1 MKNYVKLNYNYN
13 IRPYEEKKERNA
25 SEKNKHF
32 YSSLQLNEF
41 INDMSKKKYS
51 NIKIDDNKNNKERN
65 NIHKTSI
72 SKYSPV
78 NSKYSKIDS
87 KKKDYKSYIIETDIN
102 QRKVHSYYNLKI
114 NLKEK
119 NTKQLNDNDSTN
131 KSCNKLNSSKGKNN
145 NSQISYN
152 FLKINNNLLKSQLNE
167 KKKYILNIP
176 HNRINKKKN
185 LNSYYYNK
193 EQNLKKGND
202 ENKNPISNN
211 NNKLY
216 ENIYVKKRKTKLNTS
231 SIKQECRSYRKNDE
245 EISIKNPFNIKKD
258 YLKNI
263 YNNHNTEIIK
273 SYKLN
278 IRSSH
283 LLFHRKLKNNHTIN
297 VIYNSKKDSK
307 YNYNISK
314 DKSSSKLSERN
325 SNLNRN
331 MINKKSNHSFYNSNY
346 GNINS
351 KNKNSINCR
360 NLHEE
365 KKTNKICNNSS
376 DKKVNLY
383 SKNYLMN
390 INRNRNR
397 NRNELSLQNSQIYP
411 KVGKNIYNRSSNLNK
426 EKTPQVDNRR
436 IIRDNDILSKSCN
449 KIQYQYSFNSKD
461 YKNNFFLN
469 IDKKGNYVINDMKN
483 LYNNNSQI
491 NRNDNLNQD
500 KRTNIQ
506 CLNINEAKNDPNF
519 CFGQNVRYRK
529 SKKEYH
535 DGKYEGIIINN
546 KREIKG
552 IMYYKNG
559 SKYEGQWRNDK
570 RHGRGVFISQNY
582 NNPKLIGIK
591 YEGEFNNDKIEGYG
605 VGKYT
610 SGDKYEGEW
619 KNNKQYGRG
628 VLIYKEGGKYIGEWK
643 NGKLNGNGIYYLKNG
658 ERFEGNFI
666 DDKYNGY
673 GKYYY
678 NDGEFLEGIFKN
690 DLPSGSCILHKIDG
704 TTEEKDFE

>member
-13 IRPYEEKKERNA
+13 IRPSEERKERNT
-25 SEKNKHF
+25 SEKNKYFH
-32 YSSLQLNEF
+32 SSAHLND
-41 INDMSKKKYS
+41 IVNDLSKKKYDI
-51 NIKIDDNKNNKERN
+51 IKTDETSKNKERS
-65 NIHKTSI
+65 NIHRTSI
-72 SKYSPV
+72 NKYSPS

-102 QRKVHSYYNLKI
+102 QRKVHSYYNIKI

-119 NTKQLNDNDSTN
+119 NNKQLNDNDSKN
-131 KSCNKLNSSKGKNN
+131 KSCNKLYSSKGKNN

-152 FLKINNNLLKSQLNE
+152 FLKLNNSLFKSQLNE
-167 KKKYILNIP
+167 NKKLMLNIP
-176 HNRINKKKN
+176 HNKINKNKN
-185 LNSYYYNK
+185 LNSYYHKK
-193 EQNLKKGND
+193 EYNLKKNHD
-202 ENKNPISNN
+202 NNKNTISNN
-211 NNKLY
+211 NSKLLY
-216 ENIYVKKRKTKLNTS
+216 DNIYAKKRKTKINIS
-231 SIKQECRSYRKNDE
+231 SIKQECRSYRNKDE
-245 EISIKNPFNIKKD
+245 EINIQNPFKIKKD

-263 YNNHNTEIIK
+263 YNNNNTELRK

-278 IRSSH
+278 LRASH
-283 LLFHRKLKNNHTIN
+283 LLFHKKLKNNNTIN
-297 VIYNSKKDSK
+297 VIYNSKNDLK

-346 GNINS
+346 GSINN
-351 KNKNSINCR
+351 KNKNLLKGR
-360 NLHEE
+360 NLREE
-365 KKTNKICNNSS
+365 KKTNKIYNNSS
-376 DKKVNLY
+376 DKKDNLY
-383 SKNYLMN
+383 SKNYLTN
-390 INRNRNR
+390 LNRNRNDH
-397 NRNELSLQNSQIYP
+397 SLKNSQIYP
-411 KVGKNIYNRSSNLNK
+411 KVEKNIYNRSSNLTK
-426 EKTPQVDNRR
+426 EKTPQIDNRR
-436 IIRDNDILSKSCN
+436 IIRDNEILSRSCN
-449 KIQYQYSFNSKD
+449 KIQYQYSFNSND

-469 IDKKGNYVINDMKN
+469 MDNKGHYFTNDMN
-483 LYNNNSQI
+483 SLYNNSLISRNSK
-491 NRNDNLNQD
+491 LNQD
-500 KRTNIQ
+500 KRANIK
-506 CLNINEAKNDPNF
+506 CLNINEVKNDSNF

-535 DGKYEGIIINN
+535 DGRYEGIIINN

-570 RHGRGVFISQNY
+570 KHGRGVFISQNY

-610 SGDKYEGEW
+610 SGDRYEGEW

-658 ERFEGNFI
+658 ERFEGKFI

-704 TTEEKDFE
+704 TTEEKDFD

>member
-13 IRPYEEKKERNA
+13 IRPYEERKERNT
-25 SEKNKHF
+25 SEKNKYFH
-32 YSSLQLNEF
+32 SSAHLND
-41 INDMSKKKYS
+41 IVNDLSKKKYDT
-51 NIKIDDNKNNKERN
+51 IKTDETSKNKERS
-65 NIHKTSI
+65 NIHRTSI
-72 SKYSPV
+72 NKYSPA

-102 QRKVHSYYNLKI
+102 QRKVHSYYSIKI

-119 NTKQLNDNDSTN
+119 NNKQLNDNDSKN
-131 KSCNKLNSSKGKNN
+131 KSCNKLYSSKGKNN

-152 FLKINNNLLKSQLNE
+152 FLKLNNSLFKSQLNE
-167 KKKYILNIP
+167 NKKLMLNIP
-176 HNRINKKKN
+176 HNKINKNKN
-185 LNSYYYNK
+185 LNSYYHKK
-193 EQNLKKGND
+193 EYNLKKNHD
-202 ENKNPISNN
+202 NNKNTISNN
-211 NNKLY
+211 NSKLLY
-216 ENIYVKKRKTKLNTS
+216 DNIYAKKRKTKINIS
-231 SIKQECRSYRKNDE
+231 SIKQECRSYRNKDE
-245 EISIKNPFNIKKD
+245 EINIQNPFKIKKD

-263 YNNHNTEIIK
+263 YNNNNTELRK

-278 IRSSH
+278 LRASH
-283 LLFHRKLKNNHTIN
+283 LLFHKKLKNNNTIN
-297 VIYNSKKDSK
+297 VIYNSKNDLK

-346 GNINS
+346 GSINN
-351 KNKNSINCR
+351 KNKNLLNGR
-360 NLHEE
+360 NLREE
-365 KKTNKICNNSS
+365 KKTNKIYNNSS
-376 DKKVNLY
+376 DKKDNLY
-383 SKNYLMN
+383 SKNYLTN
-390 INRNRNR
+390 LNRNRNDH
-397 NRNELSLQNSQIYP
+397 SLKNSQIYP
-411 KVGKNIYNRSSNLNK
+411 KVEKNIYNRSSNLTK
-426 EKTPQVDNRR
+426 EKTPQIDNRR
-436 IIRDNDILSKSCN
+436 IIRDNEILSRSCN
-449 KIQYQYSFNSKD
+449 KIQYQYSFNSND

-469 IDKKGNYVINDMKN
+469 MDNKGHYFTNDMN
-483 LYNNNSQI
+483 SLYNNSLISRNSK
-491 NRNDNLNQD
+491 LNQD
-500 KRTNIQ
+500 KRANIK
-506 CLNINEAKNDPNF
+506 CLNINEVKNDSNF

-535 DGKYEGIIINN
+535 DGRYEGIIINN

-570 RHGRGVFISQNY
+570 KHGRGVFISQNY

-610 SGDKYEGEW
+610 SGDRYEGEW

-704 TTEEKDFE
+704 TTEEKDFD

>member
-13 IRPYEEKKERNA
+13 IRPDEEKKERNT
-25 SEKNKHF
+25 SEKNKYF
-32 YSSLQLNEF
+32 YSTIQLNDF
-41 INDMSKKKYS
+41 INDLSKKKSS
-51 NIKIDDNKNNKERN
+51 NIKICDSSKNKERN
-65 NIHKTSI
+65 NIHKS
-72 SKYSPV
+72 SVNKYSPA
-78 NSKYSKIDS
+78 NSKYTKIDS

-102 QRKVHSYYNLKI
+102 QRKVHSYYNIKI

-119 NTKQLNDNDSTN
+119 NSKQLNDNDSTN
-131 KSCNKLNSSKGKNN
+131 KSCNKLYSSKGKNN
-145 NSQISYN
+145 NSQITYN
-152 FLKINNNLLKSQLNE
+152 FLKLNNNLFKSQLNE
-167 KKKYILNIP
+167 NKKHILNIP
-176 HNRINKKKN
+176 HNKINKKKN
-185 LNSYYYNK
+185 LNSYYYK
-193 EQNLKKGND
+193 EYNLKKNND
-202 ENKNPISNN
+202 DNKNRISNN
-211 NNKLY
+211 NSKLY
-216 ENIYVKKRKTKLNTS
+216 ENIYVKKRKTKINIS
-231 SIKQECRSYRKNDE
+231 SIKQECRSYRNNDE
-245 EISIKNPFNIKKD
+245 EINIQNPFKIKKD

-263 YNNHNTEIIK
+263 YNNNNTEVLK

-278 IRSSH
+278 LRSSH
-283 LLFHRKLKNNHTIN
+283 LLFHKKLKNNNTIN

-346 GNINS
+346 GSINS
-351 KNKNSINCR
+351 KNKNLNNCR
-360 NLHEE
+360 NPLEE
-365 KKTNKICNNSS
+365 KKTNKIYNYSS
-376 DKKVNLY
+376 DKKDNLY
-383 SKNYLMN
+383 SKNYLTN
-390 INRNRNR
+390 QNRNRNDH
-397 NRNELSLQNSQIYP
+397 SLKNSQIYP
-411 KVGKNIYNRSSNLNK
+411 KVEKNIYNRSSNLNK
-426 EKTPQVDNRR
+426 EKTPQIDNRR

-449 KIQYQYSFNSKD
+449 KIQYQYSFNSHD

-469 IDKKGNYVINDMKN
+469 IDNKGNYFANDANN
-483 LYNNNSQI
+483 LYNNSSLISRNS
-491 NRNDNLNQD
+491 NLNQD
-500 KRTNIQ
+500 KRTNIK

-519 CFGQNVRYRK
+519 YFGQNVRYRK
-529 SKKEYH
+529 TKKEYH
-535 DGKYEGIIINN
+535 DGRYEGIIINN

-570 RHGRGVFISQNY
+570 KHGKGVFISQNY

-628 VLIYKEGGKYIGEWK
+628 ILIYKEGGKYIGEWK

-704 TTEEKDFE
+704 TTEEKDFD

>member
-13 IRPYEEKKERNA
+13 LRPYEEKKERNA
-25 SEKNKHF
+25 SEKNKYF
-32 YSSLQLNEF
+32 YSSLHINEF
-41 INDMSKKKYS
+41 INDLSKKKYT
-51 NIKIDDNKNNKERN
+51 NIKIDDNNNNKERN
-65 NIHKTSI
+65 NIHKKSI
-72 SKYSPV
+72 NKYSPV

-102 QRKVHSYYNLKI
+102 QRKVHSYYNIKI
-114 NLKEK
+114 NSKEK
-119 NTKQLNDNDSTN
+119 NSKQLNDNDSTN
-131 KSCNKLNSSKGKNN
+131 KSCNKLYSSKGKNN

-152 FLKINNNLLKSQLNE
+152 FLKLNNNLFKSQLNE
-167 KKKYILNIP
+167 NKKHILNIP
-176 HNRINKKKN
+176 HNKINKKKI
-185 LNSYYYNK
+185 LNSYYYNR
-193 EQNLKKGND
+193 ENNLKKNND
-202 ENKNPISNN
+202 ENKNRISNN

-216 ENIYVKKRKTKLNTS
+216 ENIYIKKRKTKLNIS
-231 SIKQECRSYRKNDE
+231 SIKQECSSFRKNDE
-245 EISIKNPFNIKKD
+245 EISIQNPLKIKKD
-258 YLKNI
+258 YLKKI
-263 YNNHNTEIIK
+263 YNNNNTELLK

-278 IRSSH
+278 LRSSH
-283 LLFHRKLKNNHTIN
+283 LLFHKKLKNNNTIN

-314 DKSSSKLSERN
+314 EKSSSKFSERN
-325 SNLNRN
+325 SNLNKN

-346 GNINS
+346 GNLTN

-365 KKTNKICNNSS
+365 KKTNKIYNNSS
-376 DKKVNLY
+376 DKKDNLC

-390 INRNRNR
+390 LNRNRNR
-397 NRNELSLQNSQIYP
+397 NDHSVKSSQIYP
-411 KVGKNIYNRSSNLNK
+411 KVERNIYNRSSHLNK

-436 IIRDNDILSKSCN
+436 VIRDNDILSNSCN
-449 KIQYQYSFNSKD
+449 KIQYQYSFNSRD

-469 IDKKGNYVINDMKN
+469 IDNKGNYFSNDMKN
-483 LYNNNSQI
+483 LYNNTNNSLI
-491 NRNDNLNQD
+491 SRNSNLNQD
-500 KRTNIQ
+500 KRTNIK
-506 CLNINEAKNDPNF
+506 CLNINEIKNDSNF
-519 CFGQNVRYRK
+519 CFGQNVRHRK

-535 DGKYEGIIINN
+535 DGRYEGIIINN

-559 SKYEGQWRNDK
+559 SKYEGQWKNDK
-570 RHGRGVFISQNY
+570 RHGKGVFISQNY
-582 NNPKLIGIK
+582 NNPKSIGIK

-704 TTEEKDFE
+704 TTEEKDFD

>member
-13 IRPYEEKKERNA
+13 IRPSEERKERNT
-25 SEKNKHF
+25 SEKNKYFH
-32 YSSLQLNEF
+32 SSAHLND
-41 INDMSKKKYS
+41 IVNDLSKKKYDI
-51 NIKIDDNKNNKERN
+51 IKTDETSKNKERS
-65 NIHKTSI
+65 NIHRTSI
-72 SKYSPV
+72 NKYSPS

-102 QRKVHSYYNLKI
+102 QRKVHSYYNIKI

-119 NTKQLNDNDSTN
+119 NNKQLNDNDSKN
-131 KSCNKLNSSKGKNN
+131 KSCNKLYSSKGKNN

-152 FLKINNNLLKSQLNE
+152 FLKLNNSLFKSQLNE
-167 KKKYILNIP
+167 NKKLMLNIP
-176 HNRINKKKN
+176 HNKINKNKN
-185 LNSYYYNK
+185 LNSYYHKK
-193 EQNLKKGND
+193 EYNLKKNHD
-202 ENKNPISNN
+202 NNKNTISNN
-211 NNKLY
+211 NSKLLY
-216 ENIYVKKRKTKLNTS
+216 DNIYAKKRKTKINIS
-231 SIKQECRSYRKNDE
+231 SIKQECRSYRNKDE
-245 EISIKNPFNIKKD
+245 EINIQNPFKIKKD

-263 YNNHNTEIIK
+263 YNNNNTELRK

-278 IRSSH
+278 LRASH
-283 LLFHRKLKNNHTIN
+283 LLFHKKLKNNNTIN
-297 VIYNSKKDSK
+297 VIYNSKNDLK

-346 GNINS
+346 GSINN
-351 KNKNSINCR
+351 KNKNLLNGR
-360 NLHEE
+360 NLREE
-365 KKTNKICNNSS
+365 KKTNKIYNNSS
-376 DKKVNLY
+376 DKKNNLY
-383 SKNYLMN
+383 SKNYLTN
-390 INRNRNR
+390 LNRNRNDH
-397 NRNELSLQNSQIYP
+397 SLKNSQIYP
-411 KVGKNIYNRSSNLNK
+411 KVEKSIYNRSSNLTK
-426 EKTPQVDNRR
+426 EKTPQIDNRR
-436 IIRDNDILSKSCN
+436 IIRDNEILSRSCN
-449 KIQYQYSFNSKD
+449 KIQYQYSFNSND

-469 IDKKGNYVINDMKN
+469 MDNKGHYFTNDMN
-483 LYNNNSQI
+483 SLYNNSLISRNSK
-491 NRNDNLNQD
+491 LNQD
-500 KRTNIQ
+500 KRANIK
-506 CLNINEAKNDPNF
+506 CLNINEVKNDSNF

-535 DGKYEGIIINN
+535 DGRYEGIIINN

-559 SKYEGQWRNDK
+559 SKYEGQWKNDK
-570 RHGRGVFISQNY
+570 KHGRGVFISQNY

-610 SGDKYEGEW
+610 SGDRYEGEW

-704 TTEEKDFE
+704 TIEEKDFD

>member
-1 MKNYVKLNYNYN
+1 MND
-13 IRPYEEKKERNA
+13 
-25 SEKNKHF
+25 
-32 YSSLQLNEF
+32 F
-41 INDMSKKKYS
+41 INDLSKKKSS
-51 NIKIDDNKNNKERN
+51 NIKICDSSKNKERN
-65 NIHKTSI
+65 NIHKS
-72 SKYSPV
+72 SVNKYSPA
-78 NSKYSKIDS
+78 NSKYTKIDS

-102 QRKVHSYYNLKI
+102 QRKVHSYYNIKI

-119 NTKQLNDNDSTN
+119 NSKQLNDNDSTN
-131 KSCNKLNSSKGKNN
+131 KSCNKLYSSKGKNN
-145 NSQISYN
+145 NSQITYN
-152 FLKINNNLLKSQLNE
+152 FLKLNNNLFKSQLNE
-167 KKKYILNIP
+167 NKKHILNIP
-176 HNRINKKKN
+176 HNKINKKKN
-185 LNSYYYNK
+185 LNSYYYK
-193 EQNLKKGND
+193 EYNLKKNND
-202 ENKNPISNN
+202 DNKNRISNN
-211 NNKLY
+211 NSKLY
-216 ENIYVKKRKTKLNTS
+216 ENIYVKKRKTKINIS
-231 SIKQECRSYRKNDE
+231 SIKQECRSYRNNDE
-245 EISIKNPFNIKKD
+245 EINIQNPFKIKKD

-263 YNNHNTEIIK
+263 YNNNNTEVLK

-278 IRSSH
+278 LRSSH
-283 LLFHRKLKNNHTIN
+283 LLFHKKLKNNNTIN

-346 GNINS
+346 GSINS
-351 KNKNSINCR
+351 KNKNLNNCR
-360 NLHEE
+360 NPLEE
-365 KKTNKICNNSS
+365 KKTNKIYNYSS
-376 DKKVNLY
+376 DKKDNLY
-383 SKNYLMN
+383 SKNYLTN
-390 INRNRNR
+390 QNRNRNDH
-397 NRNELSLQNSQIYP
+397 SLKNSQIYP
-411 KVGKNIYNRSSNLNK
+411 KVEKNIYNRSSNLNK
-426 EKTPQVDNRR
+426 EKTPQIDNRR

-449 KIQYQYSFNSKD
+449 KIQYQYSFNSHD

-469 IDKKGNYVINDMKN
+469 IDNKGNCFANDANN
-483 LYNNNSQI
+483 LYNNSSLISRNS
-491 NRNDNLNQD
+491 NLNQD
-500 KRTNIQ
+500 KRTNIK

-519 CFGQNVRYRK
+519 YFGQNVRYRK
-529 SKKEYH
+529 TKKEYH
-535 DGKYEGIIINN
+535 DGRYEGIIINN

-570 RHGRGVFISQNY
+570 KHGKGVFISQNY

-704 TTEEKDFE
+704 TTEEKDFD

>member
-13 IRPYEEKKERNA
+13 IRPYEERKERNT
-25 SEKNKHF
+25 SEKNKYFH
-32 YSSLQLNEF
+32 SSAHLND
-41 INDMSKKKYS
+41 IVNDLSKKKYDI
-51 NIKIDDNKNNKERN
+51 IKTDETSKNKERS
-65 NIHKTSI
+65 NIHRTSI
-72 SKYSPV
+72 NKYSPA

-102 QRKVHSYYNLKI
+102 QRKVHSYYNIKI

-119 NTKQLNDNDSTN
+119 NNKQLNDNDSKN
-131 KSCNKLNSSKGKNN
+131 KSCNKLYSSKGKNN

-152 FLKINNNLLKSQLNE
+152 FLKLNNSLFKSQLNE
-167 KKKYILNIP
+167 NKKLMLNIP
-176 HNRINKKKN
+176 HNKINKNKN
-185 LNSYYYNK
+185 LNSYYHKK
-193 EQNLKKGND
+193 EYNLKKNHD
-202 ENKNPISNN
+202 NNKNTISNN
-211 NNKLY
+211 NSKLLY
-216 ENIYVKKRKTKLNTS
+216 DNIYAKKRKTKINIS
-231 SIKQECRSYRKNDE
+231 SIKQECRSYRNKDE
-245 EISIKNPFNIKKD
+245 EINIQNPFKIKKD

-263 YNNHNTEIIK
+263 YNNNNTELRK

-278 IRSSH
+278 LRASH
-283 LLFHRKLKNNHTIN
+283 LLFHKKLKNNNTIN
-297 VIYNSKKDSK
+297 VIYNSKNDLK

-346 GNINS
+346 GSINN
-351 KNKNSINCR
+351 KNKNLLNGR
-360 NLHEE
+360 NLREE
-365 KKTNKICNNSS
+365 KKTNKIYNNSS
-376 DKKVNLY
+376 DKKNNLY
-383 SKNYLMN
+383 SKNYLTN
-390 INRNRNR
+390 LNRNRNDH
-397 NRNELSLQNSQIYP
+397 SLKNSQIYP
-411 KVGKNIYNRSSNLNK
+411 KVEKNIYNRSSNLTK
-426 EKTPQVDNRR
+426 EKTPQIDNRR
-436 IIRDNDILSKSCN
+436 IIRDNEILSRSCN
-449 KIQYQYSFNSKD
+449 KIQYQYSFNSND

-469 IDKKGNYVINDMKN
+469 MDNKGHYFTNDMN
-483 LYNNNSQI
+483 SLYNNSLISRNSK
-491 NRNDNLNQD
+491 LNQD
-500 KRTNIQ
+500 KRANIK
-506 CLNINEAKNDPNF
+506 CLNINEVKNDSNF

-535 DGKYEGIIINN
+535 DGRYEGIIINN

-559 SKYEGQWRNDK
+559 SKYEGQWKNDK
-570 RHGRGVFISQNY
+570 KHGRGVFISQNY

-610 SGDKYEGEW
+610 SGDRYEGEW

-704 TTEEKDFE
+704 TTEEKDFD